1 MWLLKKREEFE
12 IQSVISVTE
21 LFLSWNH
28 ILIICVCLVAQSY
41 LTPHNPMDYS
51 PLGSSVHGISWQEYR
66 SGLPFSASRD
76 FPDPRIEPTSPASL
90 ALHTDSLPMNLF
102 III

>member
-28 ILIICVCLVAQSY
+28 ILIIGVCLVAQSY

-51 PLGSSVHGISWQEYR
+51 PLGSSVHGIFLARIPEWVAVFCFK
-66 SGLPFSASRD
+66 GFSRPKD
-76 FPDPRIEPTSPASL
+76 
-90 ALHTDSLPMNLF
+90 
-102 III
+102 